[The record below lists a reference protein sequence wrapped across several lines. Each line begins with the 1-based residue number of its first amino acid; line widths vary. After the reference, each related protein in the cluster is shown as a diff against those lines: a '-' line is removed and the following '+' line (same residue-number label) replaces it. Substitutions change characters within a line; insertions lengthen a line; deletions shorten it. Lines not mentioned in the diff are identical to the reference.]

1 MIGSLTAR
9 IFAIFWLTLALV
21 LMLVLMLPKLDSRQ
35 MTELL
40 DSEQRQGLMIEQ
52 HVEAELANDPPND
65 LMWWRRLF
73 RAIDKW
79 APPGQRLLLVT
90 TEGRVIG
97 AERSEM
103 QIIRNFIGQADNAD
117 HPQKKKYGRV
127 ELVGPFS
134 VRDGEDNYQ
143 LYLIRPASSSQSD
156 FINLLFDRPLLLLI
170 VTMLVSTPLLLW
182 LAWSLAKPARKL
194 KNAADEVAQ
203 GNLRQHPELEAGPQ
217 EFLAA
222 GASFNQMVTALE
234 RMMTSQQRL
243 LSDIS
248 HELRTPLTSIRGWVE
263 TLMTLDDPTDEN
275 YRKGLEI
282 INNETG
288 RLNNMVEELLD
299 FSRLQNGRIRMECR
313 PLDLVAELTDAVL
326 FCEAR
331 IRQEGLLLHYT
342 EPEEMIP
349 VYADPDRLRQVFI
362 NILDNAIK
370 YSAPGG
376 RITVK
381 LWAGEYKAFV
391 EIIDQGRGIPP
402 EDLENVK
409 TKFYKGSNSVRG
421 SGIGLALVDSIMT
434 ALDGTLDIKSTL
446 GRGTVVTLGLL
457 LYHKA

>member
-170 VTMLVSTPLLLW
+170 VTMLVSTPLL
-182 LAWSLAKPARKL
+182 A
-194 KNAADEVAQ
+194 
-203 GNLRQHPELEAGPQ
+203 
-217 EFLAA
+217 
-222 GASFNQMVTALE
+222 
-234 RMMTSQQRL
+234 
-243 LSDIS
+243 
-248 HELRTPLTSIRGWVE
+248 
-263 TLMTLDDPTDEN
+263 
-275 YRKGLEI
+275 
-282 INNETG
+282 
-288 RLNNMVEELLD
+288 
-299 FSRLQNGRIRMECR
+299 
-313 PLDLVAELTDAVL
+313 
-326 FCEAR
+326 
-331 IRQEGLLLHYT
+331 
-342 EPEEMIP
+342 
-349 VYADPDRLRQVFI
+349 
-362 NILDNAIK
+362 
-370 YSAPGG
+370 
-376 RITVK
+376 
-381 LWAGEYKAFV
+381 
-391 EIIDQGRGIPP
+391 
-402 EDLENVK
+402 
-409 TKFYKGSNSVRG
+409 
-421 SGIGLALVDSIMT
+421 
-434 ALDGTLDIKSTL
+434 
-446 GRGTVVTLGLL
+446 
-457 LYHKA
+457 